1 MTFFVEVGEITSGS
15 SELPFFS
22 LGDTVELMLRR
33 GLSSLEVLNNENIPY
48 AD

>member
-22 LGDTVELMLRR
+22 LGDI